1 MTHTF
6 LKISG
11 ITLIAVTMTA
21 GTALAGAGKNCDHKK
36 RTSASSE
43 AAVTT
48 TAETAV
54 MGVSA
59 TSGDAKAKMHK
70 TYTFDEAVS
79 MCQKK
84 GAADLQACIDYKTGA
99 VSAKPKT

>member
-1 MTHTF
+1 MTHSLF
-6 LKISG
+6 KISS
-11 ITLIAVTMTA
+11 ITLIAVSLTA

-36 RTSASSE
+36 RKTTTTEASM
-43 AAVTT
+43 TT

-70 TYTFDEAVS
+70 TYTYEEALS
-79 MCQKK
+79 KCQKK
-84 GAADLQACIDYKTGA
+84 GADDLQACIDYKTGK
-99 VSAKPKT
+99 VNAKPKT